1 MSGGASGAQGARG
14 AGESLSEK
22 PADRPD
28 PRADDD
34 DGDWAWRRRIR
45 ANPTSRA
52 IYRIAV
58 GLVGTLIVALGLF
71 LIPAPGPG
79 WLIVFFGLRIWA
91 SEFTWAKRLLGYAR
105 HEVGRW
111 TSWAARQPLLIRLLL
126 GLATFALLIAILW
139 LLFRVSG
146 VPGFVPD
153 SWVPSWSG
161 LSP

>member
-1 MSGGASGAQGARG
+1 MSGGASGAQGARE

-22 PADRPD
+22 QADGLD
-28 PRADDD
+28 SSTH
-34 DGDWAWRRRIR
+34 DGHHDWAWRRRIR

-58 GLVGTLIVALGLF
+58 GLVGTLITALGLF

-91 SEFTWAKRLLGYAR
+91 SEFTWANRLLRFAR
-105 HEVGRW
+105 RQVGRW
-111 TSWAARQPLLIRLLL
+111 TSWAARQPLVIRMLL
-126 GLATFALLIAILW
+126 GLGTVALLIAIFW

-161 LSP
+161 LSS

>member
-14 AGESLSEK
+14 AGES
-22 PADRPD
+22 DY
-28 PRADDD
+28 
-34 DGDWAWRRRIR
+34 AWRRRIR
-45 ANPTSRA
+45 AHPKSRA

-58 GLVGTLIVALGLF
+58 ALVGTLIVALGLF

-91 SEFTWAKRLLGYAR
+91 SEFTWANRLLGYAR
-105 HEVGRW
+105 RQVGHW
-111 TSWAARQPLLIRLLL
+111 TSWAARQPLVIRMLL
-126 GLATFALLIAILW
+126 GLGTFALLIAIFW

-161 LSP
+161 LSS